1 MAKDYPKPSSQAV
14 SVPKLNHDI
23 KGALSKEM
31 PYKSD
36 AQLAKF
42 QASILATSAP
52 LANYW
57 SHLEELDLSGT
68 DSQVPAGEVVT
79 IIRHT
84 LTLIGNASNYVSQI
98 RCTALIQSISKSRPK
113 LGSFVKEICKEDLV
127 TTGSKLLGPEV
138 RKKITGRANVHHR
151 SL

>member
-14 SVPKLNHDI
+14 LVPKLDHDI

-42 QASILATSAP
+42 QASIMATSAQ

-57 SHLEELDLSGT
+57 SHLEELNLSGT
-68 DSQVPAGEVVT
+68 DSQVPAGKVVT
-79 IIRHT
+79 
-84 LTLIGNASNYVSQI
+84 
-98 RCTALIQSISKSRPK
+98 SI
-113 LGSFVKEICKEDLV
+113 
-127 TTGSKLLGPEV
+127 
-138 RKKITGRANVHHR
+138 
-151 SL
+151 